1 MPRPDYYCTW
11 CLNLD
16 VVPSKSGM
24 GLAWRQV
31 TGDTELVSIW
41 VSKVGAIVMLVVF
54 RPKAGPTFRR
64 AAIGQGY
71 GVCIV
76 YNGATLCEESNHL
89 AVTRRRRLLIGW
101 LSDEEQWP
109 RIG

>member
-1 MPRPDYYCTW
+1 M
-11 CLNLD
+11 
-16 VVPSKSGM
+16 PSKSGM

-31 TGDTELVSIW
+31 TGNTEFVSVWI
-41 VSKVGAIVMLVVF
+41 SKVGAIVMLVVF

-64 AAIGQGY
+64 AAIGQRY

-89 AVTRRRRLLIGW
+89 TVTWRRRFLIVW
-101 LSDEEQWP
+101 LSDKEQWP
-109 RIG
+109 RVG

>member
-1 MPRPDYYCTW
+1 M
-11 CLNLD
+11 
-16 VVPSKSGM
+16 PSKNCM

-41 VSKVGAIVMLVVF
+41 ISKVGAIVVLVVF
-54 RPKAGPTFRR
+54 RPQARRTFRR
-64 AAIGQGY
+64 AAIGERY

-89 AVTRRRRLLIGW
+89 AVTRRRRLLIVW